1 MPNVFGELL
10 GVLQPAIPCSTVRDE
25 PGHLLGFISGIV
37 NILRLGDNTWIIIL
51 PGFIRGHYCTVL
63 SAKKR
68 ALVK

>member
-63 SAKKR
+63 SVMKR
-68 ALVK
+68 TFFR